1 MTKIRI
7 TSEQYKSILLREQES
22 RLMASE
28 NVLNENIDLGPELL
42 EEGWKEVLL
51 GVAMLMGVGLTG
63 VNKAVAQDA
72 LKNSQTMAQIKAT
85 LEDENKTQELAK
97 AFEEKGM
104 KNPDALM
111 AKNAEKI
118 KDNFNKV
125 ADDNKINY
133 KVSNKVVDNLS
144 SLDVELARG
153 YALKK
158 SEISADTVK
167 GAAIKT
173 VVTIRD
179 TVELELGNDNLF
191 SSGGFTLN
199 SDGVGIITNT
209 LDSIQ
214 NSGGRII
221 SLNIESSTDAE
232 RTPKFISN
240 DDPTGNIK
248 LASLRTKSVSDLISS
263 LDSNV
268 SITHRE
274 IPNNGSDVVSTSQFL
289 KVKDNKAALEG
300 LREKTSE
307 FRYVKIKM
315 VVEFK
320 QELPE
325 ENPKPEEIVK
335 KYRFELS
342 KVFISSDKS
351 KKLKFKNKKVSCK
364 KPNHHKAKHIRGPI
378 KCFTKF

>member
-1 MTKIRI
+1 M
-7 TSEQYKSILLREQES
+7 
-22 RLMASE
+22 
-28 NVLNENIDLGPELL
+28 
-42 EEGWKEVLL
+42 
-51 GVAMLMGVGLTG
+51 
-63 VNKAVAQDA
+63 
-72 LKNSQTMAQIKAT
+72 
-85 LEDENKTQELAK
+85 
-97 AFEEKGM
+97 
-104 KNPDALM
+104 
-111 AKNAEKI
+111 
-118 KDNFNKV
+118 
-125 ADDNKINY
+125 
-133 KVSNKVVDNLS
+133 
-144 SLDVELARG
+144 
-153 YALKK
+153 
-158 SEISADTVK
+158 
-167 GAAIKT
+167 
-173 VVTIRD
+173 
-179 TVELELGNDNLF
+179 GNDNLF

>member
-22 RLMASE
+22 RLKASE

-72 LKNSQTMAQIKAT
+72 LKDSQTMAQIKAT
-85 LEDENKTQELAK
+85 LEDENKTHELAK
-97 AFEEKGM
+97 AYEEKGM
-104 KNPDALM
+104 KNPDSLL

-125 ADDNKINY
+125 ADDNKISY
-133 KVSNKVVDNLS
+133 KVSNKVVDNLT

-158 SEISADTVK
+158 SEISSDTTK
-167 GAAIKT
+167 GNVTRTI
-173 VVTIRD
+173 VTIKD

-191 SSGGFTLN
+191 ITGGYTLS
-199 SDGVGIITNT
+199 SDGVNIITSAM
-209 LDSIQ
+209 DSIKD
-214 NSGGRII
+214 SGGRII
-221 SLNIESSTDAE
+221 SVNIESSTDAE
-232 RTPKFISN
+232 RVLKFKS
-240 DDPTGNIK
+240 DEDPTGNIK
-248 LASLRTKSVSDLISS
+248 LASLRTKSVSNLITD

-274 IPNNGSDVVSTSQFL
+274 IPNNGSDVVSTNQFL
-289 KVKDNKAALEG
+289 KVKDDKVVLTA

-307 FRYVKIKM
+307 YRYVKIKM
-315 VVEFK
+315 VVEYK

-325 ENPKPEEIVK
+325 ENPKPEDIVK
-335 KYRFELS
+335 KYRFELA
-342 KVFISSDKS
+342 KVFINSDNKN
-351 KKLKFKNKKVSCK
+351 KVTFKNKKVSCK
-364 KPNHHKAKHIRGPI
+364 HHKSKHRGSVS
-378 KCFTKF
+378 CFTKF

>member
-22 RLMASE
+22 RLKASE

-72 LKNSQTMAQIKAT
+72 LKDSQTMAQIKAT
-85 LEDENKTQELAK
+85 LEDENKTHELAK
-97 AFEEKGM
+97 AYEEKGM
-104 KNPDALM
+104 KNPDSLL

-125 ADDNKINY
+125 ADDNKISY
-133 KVSNKVVDNLS
+133 KVSNKVVDNLT

-158 SEISADTVK
+158 SEISSDTTK
-167 GAAIKT
+167 GNVTRTI
-173 VVTIRD
+173 VTIKD

-191 SSGGFTLN
+191 ITGGYTLS
-199 SDGVGIITNT
+199 SDGVNIITSAM
-209 LDSIQ
+209 DSIKD
-214 NSGGRII
+214 SGGRII
-221 SLNIESSTDAE
+221 SVNIESSTDAE
-232 RTPKFISN
+232 RVLKFKS
-240 DDPTGNIK
+240 DEDPTGNIK
-248 LASLRTKSVSDLISS
+248 LASLRTKSVSNLVTD

-274 IPNNGSDVVSTSQFL
+274 IPNNGSDVVSTNQFL
-289 KVKDNKAALEG
+289 KVKDDKVVLTA

-307 FRYVKIKM
+307 YRYVKIKM
-315 VVEFK
+315 VVEYK

-325 ENPKPEEIVK
+325 ENPKPEDIVK
-335 KYRFELS
+335 KYRFELA
-342 KVFISSDKS
+342 KVFINSDK
-351 KKLKFKNKKVSCK
+351 KNKVTFKNKKVSCK
-364 KPNHHKAKHIRGPI
+364 HHKSKHRGSVS
-378 KCFTKF
+378 CFTKF

>member
-1 MTKIRI
+1 MAKIKI

-22 RLMASE
+22 RLNASG
-28 NVLNENIDLGPELL
+28 NVLNENLELGPELL

-63 VNKAVAQDA
+63 VNKAMAQDA
-72 LKNSQTMAQIKAT
+72 LKNSETMSQIKAT

-97 AFEEKGM
+97 AFQEKGM
-104 KNPDALM
+104 KNPDTLL

-118 KDNFNKV
+118 KDKFNEV
-125 ADDNKINY
+125 ADDNKISY
-133 KVSNKVVDNLS
+133 KVSNKVVDNLT

-158 SEISADTVK
+158 SEISSDTIK
-167 GAAIKT
+167 GAAVKSI
-173 VVTIRD
+173 VTIRD

-191 SSGGFTLN
+191 FTGGFTLN
-199 SDGVGIITNT
+199 SEGVSIITNT

-214 NSGGRII
+214 NAGGRII

-232 RTPKFISN
+232 RTPKFKSEE
-240 DDPTGNIK
+240 DPTGNIK
-248 LASLRTKSVSDLISS
+248 LASLRTKSVTDLVSD
-263 LDSNV
+263 LDSNIT
-268 SITHRE
+268 ITHRE
-274 IPNNGSDVVSTSQFL
+274 IPNNGSDIVSTSQFL
-289 KVKDNKAALEG
+289 KYKDNKEVLTA

-307 FRYVKIKM
+307 YRYVKLKM

-320 QELPE
+320 QELPD
-325 ENPKPEEIVK
+325 ENPKPEEIIK

-342 KVFISSDKS
+342 KVFISSDNS
-351 KKLKFKNKKVSCK
+351 KKLKFNANKVSCK
-364 KPNHHKAKHIRGPI
+364 RPHKHKSSV